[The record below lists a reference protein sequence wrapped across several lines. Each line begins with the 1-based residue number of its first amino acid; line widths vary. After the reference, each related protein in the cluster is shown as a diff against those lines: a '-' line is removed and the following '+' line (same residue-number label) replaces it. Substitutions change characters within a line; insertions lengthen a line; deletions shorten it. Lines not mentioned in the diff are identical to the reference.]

1 MVVKLQLNIGY
12 KKTHNTI
19 FFTSIII
26 KSEYTR
32 YSWDK
37 K

>member
-32 YSWDK
+32 YS
-37 K
+37 